1 MNPATDK
8 ETIKQLLKEALAE
21 TLEERRDLC
30 DVVVEVLEDVAMAE
44 AIREGQRSEL
54 ATRDEVFNLLDGNGS
69 KLAFGRAL
77 RAT

>member
-21 TLEERRDLC
+21 TLEERRDLY
-30 DVVVEVLEDVAMAE
+30 DVFVEVLEDVAMAE

-54 ATRDEVFNLLDGNGS
+54 ATRNEVFNLLEGS
-69 KLAFGRAL
+69 G
-77 RAT
+77 